1 MVMSYDART
10 LLEHYL
16 NITYA
21 SHDTAMMIREAKN
34 TLCLLTGAQQV
45 QIYLFRADNVL
56 LISEQ
61 PDGTYRLEHALQK
74 PETIKGEPN
83 VLFLYARTEVQ
94 EYGAVLLKG
103 DRVRPSQYAQ
113 RLVHVLGEQLHTG
126 LLSNELDMMVNGRKR
141 LVPEDGSLPSETLAV
156 LAHEMRAP
164 VATAL
169 ASLEVIRHRLN
180 HQSHDESFFVL
191 CDALERNLRRSM
203 RMSTNLLLASKS
215 RYSAPSLE
223 WLNVVELWC
232 ETAASV
238 RPYAAQRGVELQVE
252 SKAFEKAPYA
262 LSNQQYLESIMINLL
277 SNAVRYAKPEGGLVR
292 VDIVQKEE
300 GLFLTVADNGKGFP
314 SEKACRLFEK
324 FWRGEQSDAV
334 RGGAGLGLYLVW
346 VFVKALGG
354 TVEAEN
360 QNGAVFRVYL
370 PLKTKQQGHQRA
382 LGAGRRLEDNYWNSA
397 QNEFSTQG

>member
-1 MVMSYDART
+1 MSYDAKT

-16 NITYA
+16 NVTYA

-34 TLCLLTGAQQV
+34 TLCLLTGAGQV
-45 QIYLFRADNVL
+45 QIYLFRAGHVL
-56 LISEQ
+56 LLCEQ
-61 PDGTYRLEHALQK
+61 PDGTYRLDHVSEK
-74 PETIKGEPN
+74 PETIKTQEH

-94 EYGAVLLKG
+94 EYGAVLLKDG
-103 DRVRPSQYAQ
+103 RIRPNEYAQ

-126 LLSNELDMMVNGRKR
+126 LLSNELDMMINGGKR

-169 ASLEVIRHRLN
+169 ASLEVIRHRLD
-180 HQSHDESFFVL
+180 HQSCDEGFAVL

-238 RPYAAQRGVELQVE
+238 RPYAAQRGVELQIE
-252 SKAFEKAPYA
+252 SKTFEKAPYA

-292 VDIVQKEE
+292 VNIVQKEE

-324 FWRGEQSDAV
+324 FWRGEQNDEVHA
-334 RGGAGLGLYLVW
+334 GAGLGLYLVW
-346 VFVKALGG
+346 AFVKALGG

-370 PLKTKQQGHQRA
+370 PLKTRQEGRHHA
-382 LGAGRRLEDNYWNSA
+382 LGARRRREDDYWNSA